1 MAMDIMA
8 ITTDITMTDSFLLRA
23 VLAGIGVALAAGP
36 LGCFIVWR
44 RMAYFGDTL
53 SHAGL
58 TGVALGL
65 LLGVGP
71 TLGMAVVGAGAGV
84 LLLLLQ
90 RQRRIPADTLLG
102 ILSHAALACGLIA
115 MSFMDKVR
123 VDLFG
128 YLFGDILAVSWNDV
142 AMVYGGAVLV
152 LVALALHWRNLIA
165 LTVHEDMAGAEGVP
179 VTRTRFL
186 FTLMIA
192 LSVAVAL
199 KIVGVLLVT
208 AMLIIPAAAARP
220 LARSPEAMAICASIA
235 GALAVI
241 GGLSASLAWDLP
253 SGPAIVASA
262 VVLFVGALTV
272 RLNARPAS
280 I

>member
-1 MAMDIMA
+1 M
-8 ITTDITMTDSFLLRA
+8 TLTDSFILRA

-58 TGVALGL
+58 TGVALGI
-65 LLGVGP
+65 LLGAGP
-71 TLGMAVVGAGAGV
+71 AAGMAVVGAGAGL

-102 ILSHAALACGLIA
+102 ILSHAALAIGLIA

-128 YLFGDILAVSWNDV
+128 YLFGDILAVGWTDIV
-142 AMVYGGAVLV
+142 VVYAGAAVVLAG
-152 LVALALHWRNLIA
+152 LILSWRNLIT
-165 LTVHEDMAGAEGVP
+165 LTVHEDMAAAESVP
-179 VTRTRFL
+179 VARTRFL
-186 FTLMIA
+186 FTMMIA
-192 LSVAVAL
+192 LAVAVAM

-220 LARSPEAMAICASIA
+220 LSRSPEAMAVFAVLA
-235 GALAVI
+235 GMLAVI
-241 GGLSASLAWDLP
+241 GGLQASLAWDLP
-253 SGPAIVASA
+253 SGPAIVAAA
-262 VVLFVGALTV
+262 VALFAAALA
-272 RLNARPAS
+272 ARQGFQPARRA
-280 I
+280 